1 VKKATNGERCRKAEW
16 SAEHHRQCQTMSTL
30 VGGEWNFAA
39 FEEWVGGCED
49 KAFRLAMHFL
59 RDERAAQDILQ
70 ETFLAAWENIQAF
83 ANRNR
88 FNAWVYR
95 MTVKAALERL
105 NSSRSRGQ
113 TSQDRTLLFLFT
125 TREFWSRLTVDEDPD
140 WSMRSPHQLGSEDL
154 LRHIRKSVD
163 SLPLEL
169 RAVFVVCAL
178 EEMSLDESVDIL
190 DLPAATVKAQLQ
202 AATLAIR
209 HAIGSYF
216 ARGTGKG
223 SFPHG
228 TAREAR
234 GAGRTQVARN

>member
-1 VKKATNGERCRKAEW
+1 MKKATNGERCRKAEW

-113 TSQDRTLLFLFT
+113 IRLAE
-125 TREFWSRLTVDEDPD
+125 RERWPRNTGWLNGLASNGEKAERGRLK
-140 WSMRSPHQLGSEDL
+140 R
-154 LRHIRKSVD
+154 
-163 SLPLEL
+163 EL
-169 RAVFVVCAL
+169 R
-178 EEMSLDESVDIL
+178 
-190 DLPAATVKAQLQ
+190 TW
-202 AATLAIR
+202 
-209 HAIGSYF
+209 
-216 ARGTGKG
+216 
-223 SFPHG
+223 
-228 TAREAR
+228 
-234 GAGRTQVARN
+234 